1 MQQAAEAAKSGK
13 ETYRGSAV
21 RGVYLARRRKRQG
34 VVHFRLPMRL
44 RDSQLKHMEH
54 SVFSTPAGQTN
65 RVHFGTNT
73 NFDKVQTS

>member
-1 MQQAAEAAKSGK
+1 MEKKHTG
-13 ETYRGSAV
+13 
-21 RGVYLARRRKRQG
+21 GVLLGECIWRKRQE
-34 VVHFRLPMRL
+34 VVHFRLPIRL
-44 RDSQLKHMEH
+44 GDSQLKHMEH